1 MKVTNSFAGLGAH
14 VFENCTALSDIEIK
28 YTVTAIGEYCFRNC
42 TSLKNMTLESP
53 VSKIG
58 VGAFEGMDCTF
69 KVEGGSTAEEY
80 VRAFGLSYKK

>member
-1 MKVTNSFAGLGAH
+1 
-14 VFENCTALSDIEIK
+14 
-28 YTVTAIGEYCFRNC
+28 
-42 TSLKNMTLESP
+42 MTLESP